1 MTITAALLSFAVVAA
16 LLTITPGLDTALV
29 LRSALVQG
37 HRLAI
42 ATGVGI
48 ISGAF
53 VWGVAASVG
62 LAALLRASETAFT
75 ILRIVGAA
83 YMIWLGARLI
93 YTRVIKKTDAAAL
106 ASADG
111 ALPRGWW
118 GAWSKGLF
126 TNLLNPKVG
135 AFYVAVLPGFI
146 PAGSNDL
153 LMGVLLAGVHGIETA
168 AWFTLIIFGAQGV
181 RRWLARDVVRKSI
194 DGVTGVALIGFG
206 VRLALVAK

>member
-1 MTITAALLSFAVVAA
+1 MTVTAALLSFAVVAA

-75 ILRIVGAA
+75 VLRLVGAA
-83 YMIWLGARLI
+83 YMIWLGA
-93 YTRVIKKTDAAAL
+93 AFAE
-106 ASADG
+106 AS
-111 ALPRGWW
+111 
-118 GAWSKGLF
+118 
-126 TNLLNPKVG
+126 
-135 AFYVAVLPGFI
+135 
-146 PAGSNDL
+146 
-153 LMGVLLAGVHGIETA
+153 
-168 AWFTLIIFGAQGV
+168 GAQGKDAEKAGSKPL
-181 RRWLARDVVRKSI
+181 RASLLIAVVFVHKPSFK
-194 DGVTGVALIGFG
+194 VPAWEQEAVASGVAHTLSLLLDEAGWG
-206 VRLALVAK
+206 VFWRTGILTRSEPVHRMHELAPNEQLLGWLYVGGLPEKTKSDKKKRLEVGRYLSELS

>member
-1 MTITAALLSFAVVAA
+1 MT
-16 LLTITPGLDTALV
+16 
-29 LRSALVQG
+29 
-37 HRLAI
+37 
-42 ATGVGI
+42 
-48 ISGAF
+48 
-53 VWGVAASVG
+53 
-62 LAALLRASETAFT
+62 
-75 ILRIVGAA
+75 
-83 YMIWLGARLI
+83 
-93 YTRVIKKTDAAAL
+93 TDAAAL

-146 PAGSNDL
+146 PPATNEL
-153 LMGVLLAGVHGIETA
+153 LMGVLLAGVHGLETA

-194 DGVTGVALIGFG
+194 DGVTGAALIGFG